1 MSKYAYRIYPSA
13 LNGFQ
18 RLLDSEIDAE
28 DFSNVDSE
36 SGDYRRSPD
45 EIFAEREQDLLD
57 LINRVPREPIEAADR
72 GTAFNEIVDCI
83 MLNVP
88 STRDDVKIT
97 SRTIGETYPHLHADI
112 NCYCFDYSLDLC
124 TNVAKDMAGSIPQ
137 HLCEGELPTRYGLVQ
152 LYGYSDYIFPNK
164 VVDLKTCGRYDFG
177 KYQHNWQKELYPYC
191 LVQSGDMQECNM
203 FEFYVVQMKN
213 PTKAEPMI
221 TGNIYREEYKYNH
234 AEASVRLR
242 QFTERFIDWLEEHRS
257 QITNEKIFGGN

>member
-13 LNGFQ
+13 LNSFQ
-18 RLLDSEIDAE
+18 RLLDSEVDAE
-28 DFSNVDSE
+28 DFSNFDSE

-72 GTAFNEIVDCI
+72 GTAFNEIVDELLDKEVVLARPNI
-83 MLNVP
+83 RKV
-88 STRDDVKIT
+88 
-97 SRTIGETYPHLHADI
+97 I
-112 NCYCFDYSLDLC
+112 NCFEFIYDGELC
-124 TNVAKDMAGSIPQ
+124 QAVAKDMAGSIPQ

-152 LYGYSDYIFPNK
+152 LYGYADYIFPSK

-213 PTKAEPMI
+213 PTKERQTI
-221 TGNIYREEYKYNH
+221 TGNVYREEYNYNH
-234 AEASVRLR
+234 DEASIRLR
-242 QFTERFIDWLEEHRS
+242 QFTERFIDWLEAHRS
-257 QITNEKIFGGN
+257 QIKNEKIFGGE